1 MSRLSFETGTF
12 YMLGKCCCVDHNTME
27 PLHLGFWIN
36 EKKRFICFELEDY
49 IDKTGTRHKM
59 LALGY
64 KDISHWSPPL
74 NFCVSLN
81 DHQCLK

>member
-1 MSRLSFETGTF
+1 
-12 YMLGKCCCVDHNTME
+12 MLGKGCCVDHNTME

-36 EKKRFICFELEDY
+36 EKKCFICFELEDY

-64 KDISHWSPPL
+64 KDISHW
-74 NFCVSLN
+74 
-81 DHQCLK
+81 